1 MIIKNKED
9 IIKHF
14 SEGNKTD
21 QFIGVE
27 NEKFVFDKKSKKR
40 VDYSKINDVLNFLS
54 ENFGWKKVSEEKN
67 TIGLKLNDAQV
78 TLEPG
83 NQIEL
88 AGRKL
93 NNIHEVC
100 AESYKFQDQL
110 LLACKKF
117 DLEILSIGYD
127 PSTNLK
133 DVPYNPKKRY
143 KIMSTEMPKNGSLSL
158 EMMYQTA
165 GTQINLD
172 YSDEKNFSDKFKLIS
187 SIVPLS
193 IAIFANSSLKNN
205 KFSNFLS
212 YRSHVWQNTSRG
224 GLPEIFLEDMT
235 FEKYADFILNQP
247 LLFIKKDKNYLP
259 PNNHNFKDF
268 IENKIS
274 EVNKEGPKITDLEL
288 HLSTIF
294 TEIRLK
300 KYLEIRSID
309 ACEWDCHCASPA
321 FFTGLVYGNLSEA
334 LDITKLWKKNDILNA
349 YFESPKKGL
358 ATEIQGKNILE
369 WTKIFLN
376 ICKIG
381 LDKRNK
387 INKKGNNEKI
397 YLKNIENIILEKKTK
412 AEKSL
417 KIA

>member
-143 KIMSTEMPKNGSLSL
+143 KIMSTEMPK
-158 EMMYQTA
+158 
-165 GTQINLD
+165 
-172 YSDEKNFSDKFKLIS
+172 KRKFKFRNDVS
-187 SIVPLS
+187 D
-193 IAIFANSSLKNN
+193 
-205 KFSNFLS
+205 
-212 YRSHVWQNTSRG
+212 RRNT
-224 GLPEIFLEDMT
+224 
-235 FEKYADFILNQP
+235 N
-247 LLFIKKDKNYLP
+247 
-259 PNNHNFKDF
+259 
-268 IENKIS
+268 
-274 EVNKEGPKITDLEL
+274 
-288 HLSTIF
+288 
-294 TEIRLK
+294 
-300 KYLEIRSID
+300 
-309 ACEWDCHCASPA
+309 
-321 FFTGLVYGNLSEA
+321 
-334 LDITKLWKKNDILNA
+334 
-349 YFESPKKGL
+349 
-358 ATEIQGKNILE
+358 
-369 WTKIFLN
+369 
-376 ICKIG
+376 
-381 LDKRNK
+381 
-387 INKKGNNEKI
+387 
-397 YLKNIENIILEKKTK
+397 
-412 AEKSL
+412 
-417 KIA
+417 